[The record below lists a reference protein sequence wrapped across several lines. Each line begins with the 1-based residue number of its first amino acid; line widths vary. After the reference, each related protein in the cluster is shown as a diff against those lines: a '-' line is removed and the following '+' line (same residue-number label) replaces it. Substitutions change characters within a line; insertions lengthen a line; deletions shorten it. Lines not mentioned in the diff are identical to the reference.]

1 MKKIS
6 FFKDKLVVEVPD
18 YYEYTSN
25 EYYTLV
31 LYHLKNKSYLI
42 KFIVIDSS
50 ENTKYKNIYE
60 NIKSK
65 NYHKKYSEEKYYGVY
80 NHKFDIE
87 NSKLFVTSFE
97 IIFKNYYI
105 NIRVNLSEELD
116 ENNNRNLIEYID
128 KIICTISENNK

>member
-31 LYHLKNKSYLI
+31 LYHLKNEAYLI
-42 KFIVIDSS
+42 KFLVIDSN
-50 ENTKYKNIYE
+50 ENTKHKEFYE
-60 NIKSK
+60 KIKSK
-65 NYHKKYSEEKYYGVY
+65 GYFKKYSEEKYYGVY
-80 NHKFDIE
+80 NNKFEIE
-87 NSKLFVTSFE
+87 KSKLFVTSFE
-97 IIFKNYYI
+97 IIFKNYFI

-116 ENNNRNLIEYID
+116 ENSNRDLIEYID
-128 KIICTISENNK
+128 KIIYAISENKE